1 MPLPSF
7 CTWLLPCLQKHHSSC
22 SSCLLPFTG
31 YIAFDVA
38 SVFIDQCTEQ
48 AIAQPLQHVCV
59 IGNQR
64 EHGAMSVV
72 DGSNDIVVCTDLPSQ
87 LNGGEGKLGHLLEW
101 RAALMV
107 KNFIQMPASVDVHT
121 SVDQHLAT
129 AVTEAF
135 VAVHVDEMINGLTI
149 LHSEDAKV
157 VGYLYKL
164 VSWSLQRF

>member
-101 RAALMV
+101 RAALM
-107 KNFIQMPASVDVHT
+107 
-121 SVDQHLAT
+121 HLAT

-135 VAVHVDEMINGLTI
+135 VAAHVDEMINGLTI